1 MLCFCCTVKQISSM
15 YIHTPSLSGMAHV
28 WYGLNHSGVFTLRT
42 SKHKN
47 PCLPLSL
54 GFPSGSVVKTPPS
67 SAEDTGL
74 IPGWGKAPGEGN
86 SNPFQYS
93 CLENP
98 MEKRAWRATVH
109 GVTKNQT

>member
-1 MLCFCCTVKQISSM
+1 MSGQ
-15 YIHTPSLSGMAHV
+15 LSRGSA
-28 WYGLNHSGVFTLRT
+28 GEDQADERAGVAWLSWRV
-42 SKHKN
+42 
-47 PCLPLSL
+47 LSL

-67 SAEDTGL
+67 SAEDAGL